1 MIFEPWRVSAMTK
14 KEVFE
19 FIKANSVFALAT
31 AQDNQPHARMFMLYR
46 ADDDG
51 IIFNTGENK
60 DVHRQLQANPQAE
73 LCFYNPDK
81 GLQVRISGTV
91 EVLEDL
97 ELKKQIVEDH
107 PFLKEWV
114 DKEGY
119 DVLVVY
125 CLKHGKAT
133 PWTMETNF
141 KPKEYIQL

>member
-1 MIFEPWRVSAMTK
+1 MM
-14 KEVFE
+14 
-19 FIKANSVFALAT
+19 
-31 AQDNQPHARMFMLYR
+31 MLYR

-60 DVHRQLQANPQAE
+60 DIHRQLSKNSNVE
-73 LCFYNPDK
+73 LCFYNAEQGK
-81 GLQVRISGTV
+81 QVRVSGSV
-91 EVLEDL
+91 EEIEDL
-97 ELKKQIVEDH
+97 ELKKQVVKDF

-125 CLKHGKAT
+125 CLKRGKAT
-133 PWTMETNF
+133 VWTMETNF